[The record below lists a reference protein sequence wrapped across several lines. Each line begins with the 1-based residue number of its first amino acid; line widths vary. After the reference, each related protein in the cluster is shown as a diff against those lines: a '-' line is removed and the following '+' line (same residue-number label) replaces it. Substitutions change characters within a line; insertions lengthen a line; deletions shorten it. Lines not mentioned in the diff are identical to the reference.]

1 MTVGHL
7 ILKIKDLSNR
17 MEKQAGTNISEKQY
31 HLSVVADV
39 SEDGIVVNNRDL
51 CKTPPFAQFLCQT

>member
-17 MEKQAGTNISEKQY
+17 MEKQAGTNKSEKQY
-31 HLSVVADV
+31 HVSVVADV
-39 SEDGIVVNNRDL
+39 SQDGIVVNNL
-51 CKTPPFAQFLCQT
+51 PCMY